1 MLEVD
6 TSSNSD
12 SIISI
17 GGVNREDVEY
27 LVDNNLKEDI
37 IERRIR
43 RDILRSK
50 RTLDRRAIE
59 DVLENMDKF
68 KSSLS

>member
-50 RTLDRRAIE
+50 RMLDRRAIE

>member
-17 GGVNREDVEY
+17 GGVNRADIEH

-43 RDILRSK
+43 REMLRSK

-59 DVLENMDKF
+59 DVL
-68 KSSLS
+68 

>member
-50 RTLDRRAIE
+50 RTLDKRAIE

>member
-12 SIISI
+12 SMVSI
-17 GGVNREDVEY
+17 GGVNREDVKY
-27 LVDNNLKEDI
+27 LVDNNVKEDI

>member
-12 SIISI
+12 SLISI